1 MLTSEDW
8 LQKPRA
14 GGEGPEK
21 VLLHV
26 LLPVC
31 FAEPLSAF
39 ISVRRRKFRW
49 KITLGKREVL
59 LEMSVFYQV
68 AEGFVVAHLRG
79 RRVFYTVCQWKSFL
93 SNLDNFVCFR

>member
-1 MLTSEDW
+1 M
-8 LQKPRA
+8 
-14 GGEGPEK
+14 
-21 VLLHV
+21 

-49 KITLGKREVL
+49 KITLDKREVL

-79 RRVFYTVCQWKSFL
+79 RRGFLYSLSVEVLSFK
-93 SNLDNFVCFR
+93 FRSFCLF